1 VVTSVLLFVMLFPV
15 SAIRAV
21 VPIILLLSC
30 SVVGAGPISRP
41 VTKEIGDRPQKITVR
56 IRNGKTGLPIWVASP
71 YVFLGKTD
79 PQNFEKS
86 HRRTELW
93 NDAHVDVT
101 GVNPPEVR
109 IWEDFINRD
118 CRFGDK
124 DRGDKFRTFDFGGNT
139 LNGTDVYDL
148 NIILKTG
155 IVAQNNCSAKT
166 QKPEPGV
173 LTIYVIP
180 LTLKELWNI

>member
-1 VVTSVLLFVMLFPV
+1 MQ
-15 SAIRAV
+15 
-21 VPIILLLSC
+21 
-30 SVVGAGPISRP
+30 ISE
-41 VTKEIGDRPQKITVR
+41 KKQKITVK
-56 IRNGKTGLPIWVASP
+56 IRNGKTGLPVWVASP
-71 YVFLGKTD
+71 YVFLGRIA
-79 PQNFEKS
+79 PQDFEKS

-109 IWEDFINRD
+109 IWEDFISRD
-118 CRFGDK
+118 CRFDDK
-124 DRGDKFRTFDFGGNT
+124 DKADKFRTFDSGGNT

-148 NIILKTG
+148 NMILKTG
-155 IVAQNNCSAKT
+155 IVTPNHCSAKT